1 MTVSVRR
8 ALVDC
13 VVLSV
18 QDTAVFYPCCKGCFC
33 RITIDQRDRCRCSRC
48 GYSCTADRVEHRY
61 RLSLKVARDGCMFG
75 VTVFGTCL
83 NPFFGI
89 DASALQRLVVNLDE
103 PVGTS
108 RRSTLLLKAVQDCF
122 IGRHFIFGFKFHES
136 EPQPWIKRAVQNGS
150 GINDQSDVIASQMI
164 LPQAT
169 GLDGCMVISYYQS
182 LLQKAAEFELGSSD
196 PSEIPRF
203 PPASL
208 LVIPHSSPGS
218 SYSNDELWSTS
229 RLSDSALSSQHPDST
244 FAPTPPWQQSLGLV
258 TSSAEQEQDGC
269 NRDIEDDSQVERFN
283 SSHLQKGNGPK
294 DHEESEETAV
304 SPFSLGHGSPD
315 QLMLDRHSV
324 IQTAPGNT
332 SVVSS
337 EVSPGSL
344 GHISRAM
351 WLSTKDLTETLM
363 LGSVAWEDLP
373 LSDSLTEFFCE
384 KQGCDVTESQRNAH
398 NQRERPRIT
407 PEITPQDKISSI
419 QSSHASKGDHLQ
431 ALMDITNTSARI
443 EADGHFSEQL
453 CKNHVTSVSIHA
465 KDTSSDGCNQENE
478 EEEEHCEME
487 VYNCSADLFS
497 NVDVATETPNRT
509 VRCITKTRLP
519 MSHKRRLSEQMN
531 ISHVTPNKPKLKQKK
546 SDDMD
551 NPPVTPQL
559 HFIPPSQSTPIVTTG
574 SPASYRCSTAVGLS
588 SLPDCQESLDLASHT
603 PAKINPSLCKLNPLV
618 KSLCHCDK
626 TTSVS
631 CSSTFTLKRRFWN
644 PEITK
649 RDRLPVQVQTAAP
662 NIPPTEKVI
671 HRCGTSSAVVIVCGG
686 INEML
691 IPPTPLARTQLRA
704 KPRKQSPAHNSSPNV
719 QCVWEKEQEDGRNSG
734 ETARNQ
740 DFTSLWEP
748 SGNQDSEAVVR
759 ASLGASPCYLLDESK
774 ECDWSRDLFSDSA

>member
-1 MTVSVRR
+1 M
-8 ALVDC
+8 
-13 VVLSV
+13 
-18 QDTAVFYPCCKGCFC
+18 
-33 RITIDQRDRCRCSRC
+33 
-48 GYSCTADRVEHRY
+48 
-61 RLSLKVARDGCMFG
+61 
-75 VTVFGTCL
+75 
-83 NPFFGI
+83 
-89 DASALQRLVVNLDE
+89 
-103 PVGTS
+103 
-108 RRSTLLLKAVQDCF
+108 
-122 IGRHFIFGFKFHES
+122 
-136 EPQPWIKRAVQNGS
+136 
-150 GINDQSDVIASQMI
+150 
-164 LPQAT
+164 
-169 GLDGCMVISYYQS
+169 
-182 LLQKAAEFELGSSD
+182 
-196 PSEIPRF
+196 
-203 PPASL
+203 
-208 LVIPHSSPGS
+208 
-218 SYSNDELWSTS
+218 
-229 RLSDSALSSQHPDST
+229 
-244 FAPTPPWQQSLGLV
+244 

-269 NRDIEDDSQVERFN
+269 NQDIEDDSQVGSFN

-294 DHEESEETAV
+294 DHEDSEETAV
-304 SPFSLGHGSPD
+304 SPFSLGHGARD

-324 IQTAPGNT
+324 IQTALGNT

-384 KQGCDVTESQRNAH
+384 KQGCDITESQRNAH

-419 QSSHASKGDHLQ
+419 QSSNASKGDHLK
-431 ALMDITNTSARI
+431 ALMDSTNTPARR
-443 EADGHFSEQL
+443 EADGHDFSEQL
-453 CKNHVTSVSIHA
+453 CKNHVTSVNSIHA
-465 KDTSSDGCNQENE
+465 KNTSSDGCNQENE

-497 NVDVATETPNRT
+497 NVDMTTETPNRT
-509 VRCITKTRLP
+509 VRSITKTRLL

-531 ISHVTPNKPKLKQKK
+531 ISHVTPNKHKLKQKK

-551 NPPVTPQL
+551 NLHPPVTPQL

-574 SPASYRCSTAVGLS
+574 SPASYRCSTAIELG

-603 PAKINPSLCKLNPLV
+603 PAKINLSLCKLNPLV

-631 CSSTFTLKRRFWN
+631 RSSMFTLKRRVWN

-649 RDRLPVQVQTAAP
+649 RDRLPVQVQTVAP
-662 NIPPTEKVI
+662 NIAPTEKVI
-671 HRCGTSSAVVIVCGG
+671 NRCGTSSAVVIVCGG
-686 INEML
+686 INEIL
-691 IPPTPLARTQLRA
+691 IPPTPLARTQPRA
-704 KPRKQSPAHNSSPNV
+704 KPRKQSSAKNV
-719 QCVWEKEQEDGRNSG
+719 QRVWEEDQEDGGNSG

-740 DFTSLWEP
+740 DCTSLWEP
-748 SGNQDSEAVVR
+748 SGNQDSEAVVG
-759 ASLGASPCYLLDESK
+759 ASLGTSPCYLLDESN